1 MEIKMIR
8 THEGKKRREERR
20 ERQGAVFYE
29 RSTHTAYHGWIS

>member
-20 ERQGAVFYE
+20 ERQRKKVNVTKY
-29 RSTHTAYHGWIS
+29 